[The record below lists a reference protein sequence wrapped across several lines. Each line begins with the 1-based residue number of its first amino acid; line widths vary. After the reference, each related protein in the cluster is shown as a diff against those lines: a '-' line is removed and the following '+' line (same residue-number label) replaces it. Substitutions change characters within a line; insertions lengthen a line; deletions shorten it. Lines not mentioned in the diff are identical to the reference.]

1 MSTESLNSLSDI
13 ELHRKLIQ
21 SGFPSTPVTETTRS
35 LLIQKLKKHL
45 RADKLRKRSSNK
57 YVLYTKDQS
66 DSPLYQYPQP
76 PTTGYAN
83 GNGLDNNNEVD
94 LCRSPSAFSRS
105 FDECDS
111 SPLHLS
117 ASKMYAPPPVV
128 ASNYDGDCSPPLSL
142 GGMNGKYRQQSC
154 SLPYSIDTSNSY
166 GKPQSPKVKMS
177 DGGVVNRLLSFRD
190 TTIQRKFN
198 TKVPYTTQAS
208 RVPQKSERLP
218 RLSWADLKNFFKNP
232 DIRPYVI
239 PQVLISL
246 FLIFLTIITVLYVGK
261 RFEQSPIDKTALKY
275 TLCNPNDLQLVNERV
290 NCIGKDALT
299 SALDL
304 SDQLFKHLNERAR
317 LHHCQD
323 ASLSPILEVNEFVR
337 DLVVGNP
344 KTHRG
349 SVHTN
354 MLATKY
360 LIGENPQWM
369 IQVVESPNSASY
381 FELSEPNL
389 PLKCVVMK
397 KMTRF
402 FTVIGTLI
410 LVAAGCLVVYFAV
423 VLYRVR
429 QKEALLAVDQFT
441 KDIINE
447 LIYQSSQ
454 NESPEVIINQLQEK
468 FVPAK
473 KRSKHLSSWN
483 KALKALEKNDSR
495 VLFGMVNRDGKALR
509 TMAWNRNLEKKDVG
523 LVKKWQSPAFDNS
536 NKIANPPT
544 PCLKIRHMFDASE
557 VDQANLK
564 QSIVES
570 IIEKVGPRCKICDV
584 QLDIQSCCVYIRC
597 ATEEDAGMIHNEIN
611 GWWFDK
617 RLISI
622 KFLRLERYLS
632 RFPKP
637 SAEPLLYF
645 HPSEAANSNTHS

>member
-1 MSTESLNSLSDI
+1 MSTESLNSLSDK

-21 SGFPSTPVTETTRS
+21 SGFPSTPVTETTRAV
-35 LLIQKLKKHL
+35 LIEKLRKHT
-45 RADKLRKRSSNK
+45 RADKLKKRSNK
-57 YVLYTKDQS
+57 YVLYSKEQTE
-66 DSPLYQYPQP
+66 SPPYPQYPHFHAP
-76 PTTGYAN
+76 PLPGYA
-83 GNGLDNNNEVD
+83 NGLDNNND
-94 LCRSPSAFSRS
+94 LEMSRSSLVFNRS
-105 FDECDS
+105 FDENDS
-111 SPLHLS
+111 SPLQLS

-128 ASNYDGDCSPPLSL
+128 ASNYDGDCSPHSL
-142 GGMNGKYRQQSC
+142 GLNGKFRQQCASQ
-154 SLPYSIDTSNSY
+154 YAIDTNSFA
-166 GKPQSPKVKMS
+166 KPIRKVKIS

-198 TKVPYTTQAS
+198 YSTPQAT
-208 RVPQKSERLP
+208 RMLPRNERLP
-218 RLSWADLKNFFKNP
+218 RFALSDLKSFFKNP

-261 RFEQSPIDKTALKY
+261 RFEQSPIDKTTLKY
-275 TLCNPNDLQLVNERV
+275 TLCNPNELQMISEKT
-290 NCIGKDALT
+290 NCIAKDSL
-299 SALDL
+299 SGALDL
-304 SDQLFKHLNERAR
+304 SEELFKHLNERAR
-317 LHHCQD
+317 LHHCKD
-323 ASLSPILEVNEFVR
+323 ASLPATLEVGEFVR
-337 DLVVGNP
+337 EMVSSP

-349 SVHTN
+349 NLHTN
-354 MLATKY
+354 LLAAQY
-360 LIGENPQWM
+360 LIAENPQWS
-369 IQVVESPNSASY
+369 IQVVDSSNHIGQGSY

-389 PLKCVVMK
+389 PLKCILMK

-410 LVAAGCLVVYFAV
+410 LIVAGFLVVYFAV
-423 VLYRVR
+423 VIYRLK
-429 QKEALLAVDQFT
+429 QKEALLAVDQFS

-447 LIYQSSQ
+447 LIYLSSQ
-454 NESPEVIINQLQEK
+454 SESPEVIISQLQEK
-468 FVPAK
+468 FLPAK

-483 KALKALEKNDSR
+483 KALKQLEKSDSR
-495 VLFGMVNRDGKALR
+495 VLFGMVNRDGKAMR
-509 TMAWNRNLEKKDVG
+509 TIAWNRNLDKKDPG

-544 PCLKIRHMFDASE
+544 PCLKIRHMFDSSE

-570 IIEKVGPRCKICDV
+570 IIEKVGSRCKICDV

-597 ATEEDAGMIHNEIN
+597 ASEEDAGMIHNEIN

-637 SAEPLLYF
+637 SSEQLYF
-645 HPSEAANSNTHS
+645 HTSEATNNTHS

>member
-1 MSTESLNSLSDI
+1 MSTESLNSLSDK

-21 SGFPSTPVTETTRS
+21 SGFPNTPVTETTRAV
-35 LLIQKLKKHL
+35 LIEKLRKHT
-45 RADKLRKRSSNK
+45 RADKLKKRSNK
-57 YVLYTKDQS
+57 YVLYSKEQPE
-66 DSPLYQYPQP
+66 SPAYPQYPQP
-76 PTTGYAN
+76 PIYA
-83 GNGLDNNNEVD
+83 NGLDNNND
-94 LCRSPSAFSRS
+94 LELLGRSSSVFNRS
-105 FDECDS
+105 FDENDS
-111 SPLHLS
+111 VSPLQLS

-128 ASNYDGDCSPPLSL
+128 ASNYDADCSPHGLAGL
-142 GGMNGKYRQQSC
+142 NGKYRQQC
-154 SLPYSIDTSNSY
+154 SMPYAIDTSNNY
-166 GKPQSPKVKMS
+166 GKPSSSSSSGKVKIS

-198 TKVPYTTQAS
+198 YPAGPVS
-208 RVPQKSERLP
+208 RGPPRNERLN
-218 RLSWADLKNFFKNP
+218 RFALSDLKSFFKNP

-275 TLCNPNDLQLVNERV
+275 TLCNPNELQMVGERV
-290 NCIGKDALT
+290 NCIAKDSLRG
-299 SALDL
+299 ALDL
-304 SDQLFKHLNERAR
+304 SEELFRHLNERAR
-317 LHHCQD
+317 LHHCKD
-323 ASLSPILEVNEFVR
+323 ASLSPILEIGEFIR
-337 DLVVGNP
+337 EMISSP
-344 KTHRG
+344 KVHRG
-349 SVHTN
+349 NFHN
-354 MLATKY
+354 NLMAAKY
-360 LIGENPQWM
+360 LIAENPQWS
-369 IQVVESPNSASY
+369 IQVVDSSKPVGQSSY

-389 PLKCVVMK
+389 PLKCIVMK

-402 FTVIGTLI
+402 FTVIGTLL
-410 LVAAGCLVVYFAV
+410 LVVAGFLVVYFAV
-423 VLYRVR
+423 VIYRVK
-429 QKEALLAVDQFT
+429 QKEAMLAVDQFS

-447 LIYQSSQ
+447 LIYLSSQ
-454 NESPEVIINQLQEK
+454 SENPEVIISQLQEK
-468 FVPAK
+468 FLPAK

-483 KALKALEKNDSR
+483 KALKQLEKNDSR
-495 VLFGMVNRDGKALR
+495 VLFGMVNRDGKPMR
-509 TMAWNRNLEKKDVG
+509 TIAWNRNLDKKDVG

-544 PCLKIRHMFDASE
+544 PCLKIRHMFDSSE

-570 IIEKVGPRCKICDV
+570 IIEKVGSRCKICDV

-597 ATEEDAGMIHNEIN
+597 ASEEDAGMIHNEIN

-637 SAEPLLYF
+637 SAEPLYF
-645 HPSEAANSNTHS
+645 HTSEAANNTHS